1 MNLTGFQ
8 RIEGAA
14 ATWWFAAENAES
26 LSPFLADAVERIEQ
40 LPGAAI
46 LREGDARVLVSLPLP
61 SGGRAIA
68 KVFLRKRGL
77 QLLVDHY
84 RSRALREANAIVVAA
99 HAGIHV
105 PRVVAFAV
113 GYGPDVAGV
122 LVTAAIEGAEPLQQ
136 VLDRAGRHLRGAAF
150 RARRTLLLRLGDL
163 VRRLDAAGWR
173 HGDLHAGNVLLL
185 PPTLEGEPHV
195 VDWQRAN
202 KGHAFPPDLV
212 DLVYSLSFSV
222 PLSEQLALLRSGLPP
237 SATKGL
243 RREAMGWVRWRKERH
258 LESRTARCLA
268 DGTEF
273 AVDVEAGRRTHR
285 QRTVPAESIREAV
298 REHDAIVARGGLVK
312 SLPKRRLSRFQLPGP
327 GAPFP
332 VYVKEYLYG
341 PPRRVANLVVG
352 TPARRAWV
360 AAHGLRWRGIRSAE
374 AIALVEEGHR
384 SLLVMREVPGA
395 RTLTIAAA
403 EASLLPTREKRAF
416 LDRVARWVRRM
427 HEEGVWHPDLKAN
440 NVLVDDTW
448 ELFLIDL
455 DRTRFV
461 GWLSPARRE
470 VNLAQL
476 CAAIPRPLS
485 RVDRM
490 RVWRLWSRHRGTKE
504 QARRIVRMAIARRH
518 LWPGMENGPRG

>member
-14 ATWWFAAENAES
+14 ATWWFAAEHAEA
-26 LSPFLADAVERIEQ
+26 LSPFFADSVERIEH

-61 SGGRAIA
+61 FGVRAIV

-84 RSRALREANAIVVAA
+84 RSRALREANALVVAA
-99 HAGIHV
+99 HAGIRV
-105 PRVVAFAV
+105 PRVLAFAV
-113 GYGPDVAGV
+113 GYGAEVAGV
-122 LVTAAIEGAEPLQQ
+122 LVTQAIEGAEPLQQ
-136 VLDRAGRHLRGAAF
+136 VLDRTGRHLRGPAF
-150 RARRTLLLRLGDL
+150 RARRALLLRLGDL
-163 VRRLDAAGWR
+163 VRRLEAAGWR

-185 PPTLEGEPHV
+185 PPSLAGEPHV

-222 PLSEQLALLRSGLPP
+222 PLSEQVTLLRSGLTPT
-237 SATKGL
+237 ATKGL

-273 AVDVEAGRRTHR
+273 AVDVEAGRRIHR
-285 QRTVPAESIREAV
+285 QRTVPAEWIREAV
-298 REHDAIVARGGLVK
+298 REHDAIAARGELVK
-312 SLPKRRLSRFQLPGP
+312 ALPTRRISRLQLPGP

-332 VYVKEYLYG
+332 VYVKEYLYAL
-341 PPRRVANLVVG
+341 PKRLANLVVG
-352 TPARRAWV
+352 SPARRAWV

-374 AIALVEEGHR
+374 AIALVEEGRR
-384 SLLVMREVPGA
+384 SLLVTREVPGA

-403 EASLLPTREKRAF
+403 EAAHLPPREKRAF
-416 LDRVARWVRRM
+416 LDRLARWVRRI

-440 NVLVDDTW
+440 NVLVDASG
-448 ELFLIDL
+448 ELYLIDL

-461 GWLSPARRE
+461 GWLSPACRE
-470 VNLAQL
+470 KNLAQL
-476 CAAIPRPLS
+476 CAAVPRPVS
-485 RVDRM
+485 RADRM
-490 RVWRLWSRHRGTKE
+490 RVWLLWSRHRGTKE
-504 QARRIVRMAIARRH
+504 QARRIVRLAVARRH
-518 LWPGMENGPRG
+518 LWPGMDDGPRG